1 MTFTRKIGTALAQSI
16 VLIVLACV
24 GYSDATTKIS
34 SGELTAYPQK
44 VTLAIRILFGIIVVV
59 MISLAIWASL
69 KYKVTDKKLTRIKY
83 FLEKQR
89 AGENDTLTD
98 EEKAEKDALIKELG

>member
-1 MTFTRKIGTALAQSI
+1 M
-16 VLIVLACV
+16 
-24 GYSDATTKIS
+24 
-34 SGELTAYPQK
+34 
-44 VTLAIRILFGIIVVV
+44 AIRILFGIIVVV

-89 AGENDTLTD
+89 AGENDMLTD